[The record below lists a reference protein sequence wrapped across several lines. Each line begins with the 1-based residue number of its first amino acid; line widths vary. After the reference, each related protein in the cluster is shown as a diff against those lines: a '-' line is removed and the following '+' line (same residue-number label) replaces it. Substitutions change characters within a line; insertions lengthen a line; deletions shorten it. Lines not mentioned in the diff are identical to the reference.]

1 MLASIPI
8 FLRTPIVYKQKFNA
22 IYKQN
27 KGDKIANE
35 ISHN

>member
-1 MLASIPI
+1 MLVSIFK
-8 FLRTPIVYKQKFNA
+8 FLRTPIVYKHKFNA

-27 KGDKIANE
+27 KDDKIENE